1 MVKYSL
7 FCLLFACFCACQ
19 NPWRSQPYTIK
30 DGHERMVAI
39 LDSIARFADPET
51 HANLSGKNAELL
63 KKQLKKLPDDE
74 LTAAR
79 IHYAD
84 ELLRAGE
91 NGQAV
96 LELASLTREL
106 GDSILPE
113 NKRVFELL
121 ALAHFR
127 TGELENCVRSRNTDA
142 CSLPIGPKGAYKDRI
157 GLDNAIKTYR
167 RLLRSFPGDAQS
179 RWMLQRCRWHQ
190 GLPSDSL
197 PAAWHIP
204 QEALEPTSGAP
215 TFANRAAAI
224 GLDATGLGGSAC
236 LDDFDHDGDLDLFV
250 VRQGLRD
257 QCRYYVQEANG
268 KLRERTSDAHLQG
281 LVGGH
286 TTVQADYDNDGDA
299 DLLILRGG
307 GLVGGAHPN
316 SLLRNNGNNTF
327 TDVTIEAGL
336 LDFKPTAAADWADY
350 DGDGWLD
357 LYVANESPDSSRIHP
372 NALYHNNGNGTFS
385 NIATTAGMD
394 FVGMYKAAVW
404 GDVNNDHRPDLYLVL
419 YGGSNKLLINRG
431 SNNNGQWQFQ
441 DIAARAGVLGP
452 KLSTVAGLFDYDND
466 GWEDIVAVA
475 NDLTAQDT
483 AGGAAMKR
491 LLGKK
496 NTREGIKLYRNNGN
510 ETFSEQQIAAG
521 LQEQYHALGLQVGD
535 FDNNGW
541 PDFYL
546 GTGAPSLFAQLPNRL
561 FLNQNGKTFVDA
573 SMNGTGYLPK
583 TKGIALG
590 DMDNDGDT
598 DVVAITGGIFE
609 GDVANAAYFENRDSS
624 HHHWLQLN
632 LRGSTANRDAKG
644 ARVAVTVI
652 DNGKKRTIRATCST
666 GTNSGGNSRMVEFG
680 LGKAQKIEKLEVF
693 WPHFSGASTVLDSVS
708 VDSRIFVLQK

>member
-1 MVKYSL
+1 
-7 FCLLFACFCACQ
+7 
-19 NPWRSQPYTIK
+19 
-30 DGHERMVAI
+30 MVAI

-51 HANLSGKNAELL
+51 HASLSGKNAELL
-63 KKQLKKLPDDE
+63 KKQLKKLPNDE
-74 LTAAR
+74 LPEAR
-79 IHYAD
+79 TRYAE

-113 NKRVFELL
+113 HKRVFELL

-127 TGELENCVRSRNTDA
+127 TGELENCVEAHNGNA
-142 CSLPIGPKGAYKDRI
+142 CILPIGPKGVYDEMI
-157 GLDNAIKTYR
+157 GVENAVKTYR
-167 RLLRSFPGDAQS
+167 RLLRSFPHDAQI
-179 RWMLQRCRWHQ
+179 RWMLQLCRWHQ
-190 GLPSDSL
+190 GVPSDSL
-197 PAAWHIP
+197 PVAWHIP
-204 QEALEPTSGAP
+204 QEALVAAPDAP
-215 TFANRAAAI
+215 TFTNKAAAL

-236 LDDFDHDGDLDLFV
+236 VDDFDHDGDLDLFV

-257 QCRYYVQEANG
+257 QCRYYVQEEKG
-268 KLRERTSDAHLQG
+268 RFRERTSDAHLQG
-281 LVGGH
+281 LLGGH

-307 GLVGGAHPN
+307 GLIGGAHPN
-316 SLLRNNGNNTF
+316 SLLRNNGNNSF

-336 LDFKPTAAADWADY
+336 LAFKPTAAADWADY

-357 LYVANESPDSSRIHP
+357 LYVANESPDSSRIYP
-372 NALYHNNGNGTFS
+372 NELYHNNGNGTFT
-385 NIATTAGMD
+385 NIATTTGVD

-404 GDVNNDHRPDLYLVL
+404 GDVNNDRRPDLYLAL
-419 YGGSNKLLINRG
+419 YGGSNKLLMNRG

-452 KLSTVAGLFDYDND
+452 KLSKVAGFLDFDND

-475 NDLTAQDT
+475 NDLTAQDS
-483 AGGAAMKR
+483 AGGAALKR

-496 NTREGIKLYRNNGN
+496 NTLDGLKLYRNNGN
-510 ETFSEQQIAAG
+510 ETFSEQQLAAG
-521 LQEQYHALGLQVGD
+521 LQGQHHAEGLQIGD

-541 PDFYL
+541 PDLYL
-546 GTGAPSLFAQLPNRL
+546 GTGAPSLFAILPNRL
-561 FLNQNGKTFVDA
+561 FLNQNGKVFTDA
-573 SMNGTGYLPK
+573 SMNGAGHLQK

-598 DVVAITGGIFE
+598 DVVAITGGVFD

-624 HHHWLQLN
+624 HHHWLQLD

-666 GTNSGGNSRMVEFG
+666 GTNSGGNSRMVEIG
-680 LGKAQKIEKLEVF
+680 IGKAQKVEKLEVF
-693 WPHFSGASTVLDSVS
+693 WPHFSGTSTVFDSVS